1 MSETRL
7 YLITLLK
14 AAGYAVDESMT
25 TGHLRRRAV
34 KLRLLTNEITT
45 TPTTTTV
52 VTGGGEKGDTGATG
66 PQGAQ
71 GATGSA
77 GATGATG
84 ATGAGVASGGTAGQI
99 LSKIDG
105 TDYNTQWVNNSGGSS
120 GGGGTEIDVGPLV
133 VSGSTGSEVIFGAI
147 VI

>member
-14 AAGYAVDESMT
+14 SAGYIVDESMT

-34 KLRLLTNEITT
+34 KLRLLTNETT
-45 TPTTTTV
+45 TTSTTTTV

-71 GATGSA
+71 GAAGAAGAA
-77 GATGATG
+77 GATGP
-84 ATGAGVASGGTAGQI
+84 GVAAGGSAGQI
-99 LSKIDG
+99 LSKVDG
-105 TDYNTQWVNNSGGSS
+105 TDYNTQWVNNSGGSG